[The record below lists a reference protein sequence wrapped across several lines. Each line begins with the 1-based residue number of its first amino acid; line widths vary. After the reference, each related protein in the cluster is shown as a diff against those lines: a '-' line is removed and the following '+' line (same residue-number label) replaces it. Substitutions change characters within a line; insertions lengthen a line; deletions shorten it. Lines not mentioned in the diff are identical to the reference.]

1 MATGERWKRSG
12 SIVRGRDGVI
22 LLVWRGKPWR
32 RYDFLKI
39 STLARLSYVIWN
51 IWPQLRFG
59 GSFLDFPDVLVDF
72 LLSRALYST
81 RGDNYRCLR
90 FYASVESDETV
101 RRNKKISEFMKLS
114 SSIGLDRYT
123 KRALNPFPSDMQS
136 INTWYHF
143 PFSEHIP
150 RSPQNIASD

>member
-39 STLARLSYVIWN
+39 SV
-51 IWPQLRFG
+51 RFG